1 MKEISTKLSIRSS
14 YKLAAIFSFAFLL
27 AVMPTQAQEKHIK
40 HSKDKEVPTDTVEGV
55 KRLVDVM
62 NLVQR
67 TYVDV
72 PNTDS
77 LSEVAVRQILHSL
90 DPHSIYIPA
99 KEVKRANEALQ
110 GNFEGVGISFQI
122 LNDTIRVAEVL
133 VGGPSEKV
141 GVNVDDK
148 ILRIDGINATGDS
161 AVNSFVY
168 RHLRGKKGTM
178 VVVDVLR
185 GRDSITFHIQRDK
198 IPINSIDVYFME
210 DDSIGYIALERF
222 AATSVD
228 EFRKAVS
235 ALKDQGMKSLIL
247 DLRGNG
253 GGYLEIACGLS
264 NEFIQRG
271 KLIVY
276 QQGRNVKRRD
286 YRTNW
291 RGSFREGRLVVLID
305 ENSASA
311 SEIVSGAVQDWDRG
325 LIIGRRS
332 FGKGLVQT
340 MFTLY
345 DGAQIR
351 LTTAR
356 YYTPSGR
363 CIQKPY
369 ADYENEL
376 RNRYQRGEMFS
387 ADSIHLP
394 DTLKFQ
400 TAAGRTVYGGGGILP
415 DIFVPMDTTPASK
428 YYQLCRR
435 KGLITQFPTFW
446 VEQHRK
452 DSLLVDFD
460 SFLAHYDELHLD
472 SAFDAYV
479 ADNGVSLDSLQKADS
494 SIATANENF
503 LRLQVKALVADRLY
517 GRGHYYR
524 IMKSQDPY
532 YKRALITLREEDPL
546 KPKK

>member
-27 AVMPTQAQEKHIK
+27 AVMPTQAQEKHKK

-235 ALKDQGMKSLIL
+235 ALKNQGMKSLIL

-460 SFLAHYDELHLD
+460 TFLAHYDELHLD
-472 SAFDAYV
+472 SAFDAY
-479 ADNGVSLDSLQKADS
+479 AAEKGVSLDSLQKADT
-494 SIATANENF
+494 SIATANDNF